1 MVFNLVRGGFG
12 VRDFSRYGNMLR
24 VHSKDLV
31 REMRKRKVDIPIG
44 MGVIPEIASDRGV
57 RADELSN
64 AWICNNRRLI
74 VSS

>member
-1 MVFNLVRGGFG
+1 MVFNSVRGGFG

-44 MGVIPEIASDRGV
+44 MRMIPEIASDRGM
-57 RADELSN
+57 RADNLSN
-64 AWICNNRRLI
+64 AWTWNNGRLI

>member
-44 MGVIPEIASDRGV
+44 MRMIPEIA
-57 RADELSN
+57 
-64 AWICNNRRLI
+64 
-74 VSS
+74 